1 MEKSQVGERHQA
13 MPVATE
19 MPLAT
24 ERKGQAAAPGL
35 ALAPLEEL
43 LPTLSPGSPA
53 QEQADPDA
61 ERSSLEQAI
70 RAAIGGLNALVAQAD
85 SEAGEIL
92 AFQVAMLEDPN
103 LAEPAWQAIATGSP
117 AGSAW
122 TLATAPL
129 IADFEGSGD
138 ALFAARA
145 SDLCDLRDRVLAEL
159 NGTPAGPLKQQPG
172 ATVLLAD
179 DLSPS
184 QFLSWTWH
192 PGSAIALRRG
202 SAASHLALLARS
214 RGIPMVVGLGPL
226 DAAGHQLALVDGDSG
241 RVVLS
246 PDPVEQERM
255 AHTPKDPASLSA
267 GDPYVMGPARTGD
280 GVAINLQLNINGVEE
295 LAGLNPGC
303 CDGIGLVRSEFL
315 FSQGLPREDQQFQA
329 YRRILEWA
337 NGRSVTIRTLDA
349 GGDKPIPGLSLPE
362 EANPFLGCRGL
373 RFSLAHPALFE
384 VQLRALARAACEG
397 DLRILLPMVT
407 LPAELD
413 AASALLDKAV
423 ADLRSEGLPARRP
436 PLGVMV
442 EVPAVA
448 IKPELFSRAAFFSIG
463 SNDLTQYVMAAAR
476 DNTSVSSLHDCA
488 HPAVTALI
496 EQVVKAG
503 ASLGIPVSLC
513 GDMAGDPNHLAALL
527 NAGLRRLSVAPAW
540 LGATKRHLS
549 QLSCGGS

>member
-1 MEKSQVGERHQA
+1 
-13 MPVATE
+13 MPVAI
-19 MPLAT
+19 

-35 ALAPLEEL
+35 AVAPLEEL
-43 LPTLSPGSPA
+43 L
-53 QEQADPDA
+53 QAPPPDIAAAETATAETDPDA
-61 ERSSLEQAI
+61 ERSRLEQAI
-70 RAAIGGLNALVAQAD
+70 RVAIGGLNALAAGAD
-85 SEAGEIL
+85 CEAGEIL

-103 LAEPAWQAIATGSP
+103 LAEPAWQAIATGTP
-117 AGSAW
+117 AASAW

-159 NGTPAGPLKQQPG
+159 NGTPSGRLKRRPG

-202 SAASHLALLARS
+202 SAASHVALLARS

-226 DAAGHQLALVDGDSG
+226 EAADHQLALVDGDSG

-246 PDPVEQERM
+246 PDPAEQSPT
-255 AHTPKDPASLSA
+255 AHAPPDAAGWLAREAS
-267 GDPYVMGPARTGD
+267 VVGPALTVD
-280 GVAINLQLNINGVEE
+280 GVAIHLQLNINSVND
-295 LAGLNPGC
+295 LAGLDPSC

-315 FSQGLPREDQQFQA
+315 FSQGLPREEEQFQD

-337 NGRSVTIRTLDA
+337 DGRPVVIRTLDA

-373 RFSLAHPALFE
+373 RFSLAHPTLFE
-384 VQLRALARAACEG
+384 VQLRALARAACKG

-413 AASALLDKAV
+413 QASALLDQAV
-423 ADLRSEGLPARRP
+423 ADLQSLGLPARRP

-448 IKPELFSRAAFFSIG
+448 IKPELFHRAAFFSIG

-476 DNTSVSSLHDCA
+476 DNASVTALHDCA
-488 HPAVTALI
+488 HPAVIALI
-496 EQVVKAG
+496 EQVVNVG
-503 ASLGIPVSLC
+503 ASLDIPVSLC

-527 NAGLRRLSVAPAW
+527 DAGLRRLSVAPTC
-540 LGATKRHLS
+540 LGATKRHLA
-549 QLSCGGS
+549 QLSCGKS

>member
-1 MEKSQVGERHQA
+1 MERPQA
-13 MPVATE
+13 MPVAI
-19 MPLAT
+19 

-35 ALAPLEEL
+35 AVAPLEEL
-43 LPTLSPGSPA
+43 L
-53 QEQADPDA
+53 QAPPPDIAAAETATAETDPDA
-61 ERSSLEQAI
+61 ERSRLEQAI
-70 RAAIGGLNALVAQAD
+70 RVAIGGLNALAAGAD
-85 SEAGEIL
+85 CEAGEIL

-103 LAEPAWQAIATGSP
+103 LAEPAWQAIATGTP
-117 AGSAW
+117 AASAW

-159 NGTPAGPLKQQPG
+159 NGTPSGRLKRRPG

-202 SAASHLALLARS
+202 SAASHVALLARS

-226 DAAGHQLALVDGDSG
+226 EAADHQLALVDGDSG

-246 PDPVEQERM
+246 PDPAEQSPT
-255 AHTPKDPASLSA
+255 AHAPPDAAGWLAREAS
-267 GDPYVMGPARTGD
+267 VVGPALTGD
-280 GVAINLQLNINGVEE
+280 GVAIHLQLNINSVND
-295 LAGLNPGC
+295 LAGLDPSC

-315 FSQGLPREDQQFQA
+315 FSQGLPREEEQFQA

-337 NGRSVTIRTLDA
+337 DGRPVVIRTLDA

-373 RFSLAHPALFE
+373 RFSLAHPTLFE
-384 VQLRALARAACEG
+384 VQLRALARAACKG

-413 AASALLDKAV
+413 QASALLDQAV
-423 ADLRSEGLPARRP
+423 ADLQSLGLPARRP

-448 IKPELFSRAAFFSIG
+448 IKPELFHRAAFFSIG

-476 DNTSVSSLHDCA
+476 DNASVTALHDCA
-488 HPAVTALI
+488 HPAVIALI
-496 EQVVKAG
+496 EQVVNVG
-503 ASLGIPVSLC
+503 ASLDIPVSLC
-513 GDMAGDPNHLAALL
+513 GDMAGDPNHLATLL
-527 NAGLRRLSVAPAW
+527 DAGLRQLSVAPTC
-540 LGATKRHLS
+540 LGATKRHLA
-549 QLSCGGS
+549 QLSCGKS